1 MNPGLMQ
8 SHEGAS
14 YNASDSLASITQ
26 MGIDGVHGTK
36 SGEGLVQGINKY
48 ANIYEAARYY
58 DSGAVNS
65 EDLNDGVKATG
76 SYVNDVANRM
86 TGWVS
91 GEAGKC

>member
-1 MNPGLMQ
+1 
-8 SHEGAS
+8 
-14 YNASDSLASITQ
+14 

-48 ANIYEAARYY
+48 ANIYEAAWYY